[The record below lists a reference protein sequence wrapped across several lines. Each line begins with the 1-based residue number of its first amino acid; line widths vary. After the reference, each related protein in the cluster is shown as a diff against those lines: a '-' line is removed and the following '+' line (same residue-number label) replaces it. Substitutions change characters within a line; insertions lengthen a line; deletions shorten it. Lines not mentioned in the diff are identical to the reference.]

1 MSYFDSG
8 QPPARPTDIDAPV
21 PQLVFLGI
29 VGGLSLIA
37 AIIFAVWSGNI
48 DIWEYSRDSDIAL
61 KVGLG
66 AWADILMIVGIVAS
80 VGAIV
85 LDGVMHLLKRVV
97 GAAVVPPA
105 SPVDPA

>member
-1 MSYFDSG
+1 M
-8 QPPARPTDIDAPV
+8 

-29 VGGLSLIA
+29 VGGLSLIG
-37 AIIFAVWSGNI
+37 AIVCAIWSNNI
-48 DIWEYSRDSDIAL
+48 DIWEYSRESEINL
-61 KVGLG
+61 KVGLA

-97 GAAVVPPA
+97 SGMAARPA
-105 SPVDPA
+105 DSPVDPA